1 MLPYDLKG
9 ARLPALE
16 RNELKY
22 RALEMVLILFRV
34 EHLRGFVLESIRAT
48 DRFHRPTNPR
58 IPLNAKKVYEKAR
71 AVLIADGILTQAE
84 SDEIQSLVD
93 YRNTV
98 AHEIQS
104 LTCGIADDARLAQYY
119 AESRGIKYDDKAV
132 AKLQHYHDKIEEGF
146 TSKGYIMS
154 LPLDW
159 AAFAAAE
166 RTYEQELH
174 RLRRKITRQVA
185 IRNEEIQKLNAELS
199 AEISGTPLEAH
210 PSHPRNK
217 AANGTLTKHGVETC
231 YRLFD
236 KKRSTLA
243 VAHLMRIS
251 YRSAASRRKAWEEAG
266 GRTRHRKMP

>member
-1 MLPYDLKG
+1 MLPYNLKG
-9 ARLPALE
+9 TRLPALE

-34 EHLRGFVLESIRAT
+34 EHLRGFVLDSIRAT
-48 DRFHRPTNPR
+48 DRSQRPTNLR
-58 IPLNAKKVYEKAR
+58 IPLNAKKVYEKAW
-71 AVLIADGILTQAE
+71 AVLVADGIIAQAE

-119 AESRGIKYDDKAV
+119 AESRGIKYNYKAV
-132 AKLQHYHDKIEEGF
+132 AKLKHYHDKIEEGF
-146 TSKGYIMS
+146 TLKGYIMS
-154 LPLDW
+154 LSLDW

-166 RTYEQELH
+166 RTYEQELR
-174 RLRRKITRQVA
+174 RLRQKITRQVA
-185 IRNEEIQKLNAELS
+185 ILNEEIQKLNAEVY
-199 AEISGTPLEAH
+199 AEISGTPFEAH

-236 KKRSTLA
+236 NNRSTLA
-243 VAHLMRIS
+243 VACLMRIS
-251 YRSAASRRKAWEEAG
+251 YRAAVRRRQAWEKAG
-266 GRTRHRKMP
+266 GRSQRRGIH